1 MTNPIHVEFW
11 HLVGL
16 LLAFIGVLVTFAKI
30 LFDKI
35 EKQLDQST
43 LSLNT
48 RLDNGLKSLNERVSV
63 LDDKHGKR
71 IDGVERDLRDTQLSL
86 PNLYQ
91 RREDAIR
98 FETVLNSKLD
108 AIGTRME
115 RFFESRN

>member
-16 LLAFIGVLVTFAKI
+16 LLAFIGVLAGFGKI
-30 LFDKI
+30 LLDKM

-43 LSLNT
+43 VSLNN
-48 RLDNGLKSLNERVSV
+48 RLDSGLKSLNERVNT
-63 LDDKHGKR
+63 LDNKYDKR
-71 IDGVERDLRDTQLSL
+71 IDDVERDLRDTQFSL

-98 FETVLNSKLD
+98 FETVLNAKLD
-108 AIGTRME
+108 SIGGRME
-115 RFFESRN
+115 RLVEQRN

>member
-11 HLVGL
+11 QLLTL
-16 LLAFIGVLVTFAKI
+16 LLSFIAVLVAFGKI
-30 LFDKI
+30 LLDKM

-48 RLDNGLKSLNERVSV
+48 RLDSGIKSLNERVSV

-71 IDGVERDLRDTQLSL
+71 IDSVERELRDTQLSL

-115 RFFESRN
+115 RFFEPRN